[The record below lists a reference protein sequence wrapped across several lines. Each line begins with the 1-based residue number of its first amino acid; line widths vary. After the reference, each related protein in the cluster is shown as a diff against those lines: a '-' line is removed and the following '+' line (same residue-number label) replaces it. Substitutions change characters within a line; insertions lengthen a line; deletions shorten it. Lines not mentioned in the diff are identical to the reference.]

1 MNKTPRHVAL
11 GILYQDGK
19 FLLQLRDNIP
29 TIVHP
34 GYWAFFGGH
43 IEENETP
50 EVAVKRELEEEI
62 GYAPPKILWFDTF
75 PTPEVIRHIYYGELT
90 VDIDRLVLNE
100 GWDMGLWTIEEIR
113 RGDRYSEK
121 AGEVRPLGIPHQE
134 ILLKF
139 IDRHFPQNL
148 RR

>member
-1 MNKTPRHVAL
+1 MTKTPSNVAL
-11 GILYQDGK
+11 GILHQNSK

-29 TIVHP
+29 TIVYP

-50 EVAVKRELEEEI
+50 EVAVQRELEEEI
-62 GYAPPKILWFDTF
+62 GYAPPVISRFDTF
-75 PTPEVIRHIYYGELT
+75 PTPEAIRHIYYGELT
-90 VDIDRLVLNE
+90 VDIGRLVLSE
-100 GWDMGLWTIEEIR
+100 GWDMGLWTVEEIL

-121 AGEVRPLGIPHQE
+121 AGEVRPLGIPHQQ

-139 IDRHFPQNL
+139 IHQHFPHFIQK
-148 RR
+148 

>member
-1 MNKTPRHVAL
+1 MTKLPRNVAL
-11 GILYQDGK
+11 GILHQNGK

-29 TIVHP
+29 TIVYP

-50 EVAVKRELEEEI
+50 KVAVKRELEEEI
-62 GYAPPKILWFDTF
+62 GYAPPVISRFDTF
-75 PTPEVIRHIYYGELT
+75 PTPEAIRHIYYGELT
-90 VDIDRLVLNE
+90 VDIGRLVLSE
-100 GWDMGLWTIEEIR
+100 GWDMGLWTVEEIR

-121 AGEVRPLGIPHQE
+121 AGEVRPLGIPHQQ

-139 IDRHFPQNL
+139 IEQHFPQN
-148 RR
+148 